1 MPYKRKHVSFLISH
15 QDSSIWLFVATLFL
29 EEIWDCWMCILFFV
43 QVNDH
48 GFPFWP
54 QRGYFQF
61 QNGTLHSGWSLWN
74 ITLHE
79 AFSCWVFSWNWNY
92 LLPWDPLCF
101 EKTSFLSSTYLLQ
114 GSFFAEIATGFVK
127 DLKSISFGVRH
138 LCEHKKPQKNTL
150 SCVSNVCIFML
161 KKKMGR
167 SISGQGKNK
176 KLKQNLFDKPLFEE
190 RNTSRAHFSGM
201 G

>member
-1 MPYKRKHVSFLISH
+1 MLEPEKCPSEVNFWCSSMLDAPFFNARCKRAFENRQIVAKIMHFQSNARAKARSC
-15 QDSSIWLFVATLFL
+15 SSSKFHFRACLSPLDARIFHTR
-29 EEIWDCWMCILFFV
+29 C
-43 QVNDH
+43 N
-48 GFPFWP
+48 
-54 QRGYFQF
+54 
-61 QNGTLHSGWSLWN
+61 T
-74 ITLHE
+74 ITHHE

-92 LLPWDPLCF
+92 LLSWDPLCF

-161 KKKMGR
+161 KKMGR

-176 KLKQNLFDKPLFEE
+176 KI
-190 RNTSRAHFSGM
+190 R
-201 G
+201 